1 MDKPNSKPRSTGLP
15 RGGAALA
22 DPFHTP
28 GRQRKMVAEEMRRH
42 FRYPISASAVA
53 IDTSTKAQAR
63 LAGRASDLGMNGCY
77 LDATNLFPVGTT
89 LLVRL
94 SSEAHGFA
102 CEARVAYAL
111 PGMGM
116 GLTFTRISPDQAAA
130 LTAWI
135 GELRGN
141 AYSTDSATDEIV
153 NFSKREGSGDTGAA
167 DGAFIELVTLL
178 RRKGVITDSE
188 ADGLRRRLA
197 R

>member
-1 MDKPNSKPRSTGLP
+1 MDKPHSKPRSTELP
-15 RGGAALA
+15 RGGAKVA
-22 DPFHTP
+22 DPLSTP
-28 GRQRKMVAEEMRRH
+28 GRQRTKVAEEMRQH

-63 LAGRASDLGMNGCY
+63 LAARASDLGMNGCY
-77 LDATNLFPVGTT
+77 LDAMTPFPVGTRV
-89 LLVRL
+89 LLRL
-94 SSEAHGFA
+94 STEVHGFA

-116 GLTFTRISPDQAAA
+116 GLMFTRVSADQLAA
-130 LTAWI
+130 LSAWI
-135 GELRGN
+135 AELRGN

-153 NFSKREGSGDTGAA
+153 THFSKREHSSDG
-167 DGAFIELVTLL
+167 DGAFVELVTLL

-188 ADGLRRRLA
+188 ADGLRRKLA